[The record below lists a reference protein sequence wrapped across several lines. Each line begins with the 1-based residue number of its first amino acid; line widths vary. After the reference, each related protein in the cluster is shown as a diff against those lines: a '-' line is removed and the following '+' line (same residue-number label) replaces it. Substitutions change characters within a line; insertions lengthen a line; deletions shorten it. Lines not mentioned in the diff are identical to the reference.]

1 MKILITGSSGQ
12 LGSEL
17 KLLSTKYPLI
27 EFVFLNSKELDISEN
42 IDVEN
47 IFAKNIFTYCIN
59 CAAYTAVDKAE
70 EDKENA
76 RLVNIEGPLNLA
88 KSCQKHGVVLIHVST
103 DFVFDGT
110 NNKPYK
116 ETDLTHPLGV
126 YGQTKLDGEIAVA
139 NNVEE
144 HFIIRTSW
152 LYSKFGKN
160 FVKTMLHLAEN
171 REELNVIVD
180 QLGTPTYAVD
190 LAKAIMHIISSKTK
204 EYGIYHFSNE
214 GVASWYDFAIA
225 IFDLGN
231 KKMHVNAI
239 PTSDYPTPAKRPSY
253 SVLDKSKI
261 KNLGVIVPYWRDS
274 LKLFFK

>member
-27 EFVFLNSKELDISEN
+27 EFVFLNSMELDISKA

-47 IFAKNIFTYCIN
+47 IFEKHNFAYCIN

-70 EDKENA
+70 EDKVNA
-76 RLVNIEGPLNLA
+76 NLVNLEGSLHLA
-88 KSCQKHGVVLIHVST
+88 NACNAHGVVLIHIST

-110 NNKPYK
+110 KNTPYN
-116 ETDLTHPLGV
+116 ELSPTQPLGV
-126 YGQTKLDGEIAVA
+126 YGQTKLDGELAVA
-139 NNVEE
+139 NNVAQ

-190 LAKAIMHIISSKTK
+190 LANAIMHIISSKAK
-204 EYGIYHFSNE
+204 AYGIYHFSNE

-225 IFDLGN
+225 IFELGN
-231 KKMHVNAI
+231 KKMKVNAI
-239 PTSDYPTPAKRPSY
+239 PTSDYPTPAKRPHY
-253 SVLDKSKI
+253 SVLDKTKI
-261 KNLGVIVPYWRDS
+261 KNLGVIVPYWRES
-274 LKLFFK
+274 LKLYFK